1 MVFIMQIGKKIPVTG
16 HIMDIQKTVSDDE
29 LWAAA
34 SEGDFSAEEELVTR
48 YTRLV
53 RMCARP
59 FFLAG
64 GDSDDLIQEGMMG
77 LLSAVR
83 KYDPE
88 RKASFKTYAEICIR
102 NRILDAI
109 KSAERN
115 KNRPLNDYVPLQSPQ
130 LDETFTTVAYDIRDP
145 EEYVIANESAEEI
158 KDRLYGS
165 LSRFERT
172 VLDCYLSGM
181 SYSEMAAYVGK
192 PVKSVDNAVQRIRKK
207 LTQQIKTGDY
217 SEN

>member
-1 MVFIMQIGKKIPVTG
+1 MQIGKKIPVSG
-16 HIMDIQKTVSDDE
+16 HIMDILKTVSDDE
-29 LWAAA
+29 LWARA
-34 SEGDFSAEEELVTR
+34 SGGDFSAEEELVTR

-102 NRILDAI
+102 SRILDAI
-109 KSAERN
+109 KSAERK
-115 KNRPLNDYVPLQSPQ
+115 KNRPLNDYVPFQSPQ
-130 LDETFTTVAYDIRDP
+130 LDEMFTTVAYDIRDP

-158 KDRLYGS
+158 KGRLYGS
-165 LSRFERT
+165 LSRFEKT

-181 SYSEMAAYVGK
+181 SYPEMAAYVGK

-207 LTQQIKTGDY
+207 LTQQIKIGDY

>member
-1 MVFIMQIGKKIPVTG
+1 MVFIMQIGKKIPVAG

>member
-1 MVFIMQIGKKIPVTG
+1 
-16 HIMDIQKTVSDDE
+16 MDIQKTVSDDE

-145 EEYVIANESAEEI
+145 EEYVIVNESAEEI